1 MNLPASGMFH
11 LAVNSLSLKD
21 FPIEIG
27 LIEQKLLQISYYP
40 AMRGNHY
47 ICLLGLNYFSQD
59 GCFQIINTHVN
70 FIF

>member
-27 LIEQKLLQISYYP
+27 LIAQKLLQ
-40 AMRGNHY
+40 N
-47 ICLLGLNYFSQD
+47 CLLGLNYFSQD
-59 GCFQIINTHVN
+59 DCFQIINTHVN